1 MDSGTLLFSRV
12 DTQVGIPILGTPTV
26 LPVSTI
32 DKTRHQQYKE
42 NMTGAAKEVIVSE
55 ATYAD
60 LVVAAGTKHPI
71 SAILRCLSNSGADW
85 SALLTAHG
93 RVIET
98 ASTVVGV
105 PSPAVLERTLKS
117 LPLPFRTQ
125 CPITNTDGTHVI
137 AVPVGAEGRA
147 TAILLVAFDQ
157 SPPGEMFRFVSS
169 AALLLRLLLRD
180 TRRSQIA
187 SRMVR
192 DSIARLVFS
201 GRFESANELAAE
213 MGLAPPPTRPHVV
226 CMRGLGKWDKDD
238 LLDLFEGV
246 MPPNNSQI
254 LAYDDEKE
262 LWLILSSGQF
272 HVLVPELS
280 DLIARDRSLCA
291 LLTEQVPITKLPH
304 RWKHWAADIRRA
316 KPGQLVDRSSYR
328 GETPS
333 DWVAKLI
340 HQAGQQV
347 VEAVVEYLRS
357 RGRWEPAAEALSLH
371 RNTLRY
377 RIAAAEKLLGLD
389 FTDPTVASRLWLA
402 LREEGLAD

>member
-1 MDSGTLLFSRV
+1 MT
-12 DTQVGIPILGTPTV
+12 GTPKKVT
-26 LPVSTI
+26 
-32 DKTRHQQYKE
+32 
-42 NMTGAAKEVIVSE
+42 VSE
-55 ATYAD
+55 AAYAD
-60 LVVAAGTKHPI
+60 LVVAAGAKHPI
-71 SAILRCLSNSGADW
+71 SGILRCLSSSGADW

-98 ASTVVGV
+98 ASTTVGV
-105 PSPAVLERTLKS
+105 PSPPELDRALKS
-117 LPLPFRTQ
+117 LPR
-125 CPITNTDGTHVI
+125 PIKMQRAISNSDGTHVI

-147 TAILLVAFDQ
+147 TALLLVAFEQ
-157 SPPGEMFRFVSS
+157 APPAEMFRFVSS

-192 DSIARLVFS
+192 DSIARLLFS

-213 MGLAPPPTRPHVV
+213 MGLAAPPARPHIV
-226 CMRGLGKWDKDD
+226 CVRGLGKWDKDD

-246 MPPNNSQI
+246 MPPSSSQI
-254 LAYDDEKE
+254 LAYEDEKE
-262 LWLILSSGQF
+262 LWLILGSGQF
-272 HVLVPELS
+272 HVLAPELS
-280 DLIARDRSLCA
+280 DLVARDRELSV

-304 RWKHWAADIRRA
+304 RWKHWAADIRRS
-316 KPGQLVDRSSYR
+316 KPGQLIDRSSYR

-333 DWVAKLI
+333 DWVNKLI
-340 HQAGQQV
+340 NQAGQQV
-347 VEAVVEYLRS
+347 VEAVVEYLRN
-357 RGRWEPAAEALSLH
+357 RGRWEPAAEALALH